1 MKKEIK
7 HKKVNKSDRIKKE
20 KYNYVGLPYIKGLS
34 EEMSRI
40 LRKFNIG
47 VYTYPYKTIGNILP
61 KIKDSVDG
69 IYKRGAIYKI
79 YCKDC
84 SCVYVDE
91 TSRCFNTRLS
101 EHKRDLKSINLAKL
115 KKDDLNKKTSLVKHC
130 FKCEHR
136 IAFGNFEILNY
147 NIDYDKRKF
156 LESLYINSTKNSIN
170 DKDWNV
176 FPKIYKNLIMD
187 RFSIC

>member
-1 MKKEIK
+1 MY
-7 HKKVNKSDRIKKE
+7 KSDRITKE

-34 EEMSRI
+34 DEMSRI

-61 KIKDSVDG
+61 KIKGSVDG

-79 YCKDC
+79 HCEDC
-84 SCVYVDE
+84 SCVYIGE

-101 EHKRDLKSINLAKL
+101 EHKRDLKPINLAKL
-115 KKDDLNKKTSLVKHC
+115 KEDDLNIKTASVKHC

-136 IAFGNFEILNY
+136 IDFGNFEILNY
-147 NIDYDKRKF
+147 NIDYYKRKF
-156 LESLYINSTKNSIN
+156 LK
-170 DKDWNV
+170 
-176 FPKIYKNLIMD
+176 
-187 RFSIC
+187 